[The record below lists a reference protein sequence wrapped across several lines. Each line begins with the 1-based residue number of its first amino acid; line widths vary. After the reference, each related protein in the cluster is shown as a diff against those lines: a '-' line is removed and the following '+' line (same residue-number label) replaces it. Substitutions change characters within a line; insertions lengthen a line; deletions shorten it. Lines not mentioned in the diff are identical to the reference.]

1 VILLVNPEERRVM
14 YENKTF
20 ESILQ
25 LFSDFLILE
34 NNEITLNNNTIT
46 TSLQGILKI
55 YEILI
60 SSPENEQ

>member
-1 VILLVNPEERRVM
+1 MILLVNPEERRVM

>member
-1 VILLVNPEERRVM
+1 VNPEERRVM